1 MAPPVSFTSWLPS
14 LFHAR
19 PPHHAVLTAL
29 LQAHGRQ
36 QMETAEPLK
45 LCTKINVLFG
55 GSPRAF
61 YRGTEKLAHV
71 YIHAYMVSY
80 THLHTAEIDTY
91 TSVRLEI

>member
-19 PPHHAVLTAL
+19 PSHHAVLTAL
-29 LQAHGRQ
+29 LQAQDRQ
-36 QMETAEPLK
+36 QMETTEPLK

-71 YIHAYMVSY
+71 YIHAYVY
-80 THLHTAEIDTY
+80 VYIY
-91 TSVRLEI
+91 V